1 MLRVRPE
8 LAFGGHRAVLGKRTP
23 EFDPRAA
30 FGQWTWPTTVEIAP
44 GFADGLGYLVLAE
57 DAVAPQRTLLWN
69 MSSSPTSSPSAPTG
83 SVEASTAP
91 DVVQPVAAKQ
101 ALTPTAVKVAVF
113 VVLVYMVA
121 VFFLWRDAGSADLLW
136 TRRLYLLGG
145 LEALAFAAA
154 GAIFGVAVQRPKV
167 AEEQQLRTQAEK
179 RASEAE
185 DRTAVLEP
193 KANVGDALEAVI
205 RAKASATGTSEP
217 YSAAGTS
224 ERYAGRAPAAN
235 VSVDVAELLRILDH
249 YQQA

>member
-1 MLRVRPE
+1 M
-8 LAFGGHRAVLGKRTP
+8 
-23 EFDPRAA
+23 
-30 FGQWTWPTTVEIAP
+30 
-44 GFADGLGYLVLAE
+44 
-57 DAVAPQRTLLWN
+57 
-69 MSSSPTSSPSAPTG
+69 
-83 SVEASTAP
+83 
-91 DVVQPVAAKQ
+91 
-101 ALTPTAVKVAVF
+101 F

-205 RAKASATGTSEP
+205 RAKASAVGTS
-217 YSAAGTS
+217 S
-224 ERYAGRAPAAN
+224 ERYAGNAPVAD
-235 VSVDVAELLRILDH
+235 VSEDLAELLRILDH